1 MDWIRTLALTGLL
14 AVPALAPRDAAATT
28 FMKTT
33 LEQRVGMSDVIVRGT
48 VTEVWTERDDNGV
61 IWTRAQIDIARVLKG
76 DPDLETV
83 VVDQIGGEWAGMH
96 MAVPGASRFSA
107 GEEMLVMIDELDS
120 GYMAPVGMFQG
131 KYTVTMDPRLREK
144 IAVRFHVD
152 NHRKFD
158 HRFVPLPAEADAVTV
173 SALESRILDAV
184 LLPEAPASVE
194 VK

>member
-1 MDWIRTLALTGLL
+1 MSWTRTLALMGAL

-33 LEQRVGMSDVIVRGT
+33 LEQRVGMADVIVRGT
-48 VTEVWTERDDNGV
+48 VTEVWTERDDQGV
-61 IWTRAQIDIARVLKG
+61 IWTRAQVEVDHVLKG
-76 DPDLETV
+76 DADLETV
-83 VVDQIGGEWAGMH
+83 IVDQIGGEWAGMH
-96 MAVPGASRFSA
+96 MAIPGASRYSP
-107 GEEMLVMIDELDS
+107 GEELLVMLDELDS

-144 IAVRFHVD
+144 VAVRFHVG

-184 LLPEAPASVE
+184 HAPTAPAAVE